1 MISIFDCIKDVL
13 HTKKGKLIDNVDDE
27 STFNMYMLNR
37 WCSMY
42 SPNMAILINNTCNWL
57 YNTFI
62 DKQQYYKFMLSVLPR
77 VPNKRIHYIKK
88 NKQDKK
94 TENSKETLA
103 NIDLIAKRLELS
115 QREIKSYY
123 ELQNSRTTRTSQ
135 SE

>member
-1 MISIFDCIKDVL
+1 MTIFDCIKDVL
-13 HTKKGKLIDNVDDE
+13 FTKRGKLLQNVDDE
-27 STFNMYMLNR
+27 SSFNMYMLNR

-42 SPNMAILINNTCNWL
+42 NPNIAMLINNSCNWL
-57 YNTFI
+57 YSVFV
-62 DKQQYYKFMLSVLPR
+62 DKQQYYKFMLSVMPR

-88 NKQDKK
+88 NKPDSNPKK
-94 TENSKETLA
+94 TGDPHA

-123 ELQNSRTTRTSQ
+123 ELQNSCTTSTSQ